1 MQLLRARPLPQPGG
15 MDASNAAGGSI
26 PADSPTHD
34 SAPAD
39 GSTSADM
46 SGESDATLLWAVL
59 KMQRIW
65 RGRHVRAESDLGA
78 AFWKVVAEVRPPKP
92 SAGKRVVLGGSAKR
106 SPKKAGHRI
115 AEGEASVAG
124 KGSNIRT
131 WRNAARIAGKGSNMR
146 SWGTAAHSAA
156 RQSLVFSREPK
167 QSQQNA
173 LSGLLQGWGDD
184 AGLGIARLVD
194 DVLLSPLVYRLVA
207 LNPGKTWGTGKLV
220 QLAEKAISDDELAQE
235 LSALLLRPWTDDP
248 TRAYALKE
256 KGWSPTDTGAGG
268 ETWRDVLLEGRGSV
282 GETVLHLAFLV
293 NTPAC
298 RRLVRFLVPFL
309 ANEKTSDLFGHK
321 VGTLDATYLGQPYFG
336 EVAAHFAIV
345 HEDLPMLKLLVAH
358 GASVTARA
366 SGDFFYSSHL
376 VYFGG
381 TLLGFAACLDNKPI
395 VEYLLTNERARANP
409 NGRDLGAES
418 KREKRVFEKRGGDD
432 SPALRNERQTQTHM
446 HRNNTI
452 LHCLVMHERAH
463 MYRYLVNHGANP
475 YSINCMNQTPML
487 LAVAMGSRKM
497 VSTAMEATQVVAWTF
512 GPMKCVEV
520 PLYEVESIKE
530 TKVIAEEQ
538 KGRQPAWAF
547 KQPKTILQLI
557 ESESQADLLCTPH
570 AAQPDSEHHRHSS
583 NACLSRGSAD
593 IDFLWM
599 VVKAKWDCFACSIF
613 LYFVMLN
620 SFSLI
625 SQTLAL
631 CTTLDADR
639 CTGVVYLFVVPVP
652 IEDMPAIIGD
662 VAYFTTLFLSLLLL
676 CREFTTSRTLGKTWR
691 QTLKRSAPELA
702 ACLFQWYGE
711 TA

>member
-1 MQLLRARPLPQPGG
+1 MEVLRSWAFGEPGG
-15 MDASNAAGGSI
+15 TDGAGGYI
-26 PADSPTHD
+26 PADGPTHD

-46 SGESDATLLWAVL
+46 SGDGEALYGSKLWAVL

-65 RGRHVRAESDLGA
+65 RGRYVAESDLGA
-78 AFWKVVAEVRPPKP
+78 AFWKVVAEARPPKQ
-92 SAGKRVVLGGSAKR
+92 SAGENGGLGHSPKR
-106 SPKKAGHRI
+106 SPKKAAGRI

-124 KGSNIRT
+124 KGSNMRSLRT
-131 WRNAARIAGKGSNMR
+131 AARIAGKGSNMR
-146 SWGTAAHSAA
+146 SVRTAARSGA
-156 RQSLVFSREPK
+156 RQSWVFSRASK
-167 QSQQNA
+167 QPQRNA

-207 LNPGKTWGTGKLV
+207 LNPSKAWGTGKLV
-220 QLAEKAISDDELAQE
+220 QLAEKAISDEELAQE
-235 LSALLLRPWTDDP
+235 LSALLLRPWADDP
-248 TRAYALKE
+248 TRAHELKE
-256 KGWSPTDTGAGG
+256 KGWEPTETGAGG

-298 RRLVRFLVPFL
+298 RRLVRFLVPLL
-309 ANEKTSDLFGHK
+309 ANEKTTDLFGHK
-321 VGTLDATYLGQPYFG
+321 VGALDATYLGQPYFG

-366 SGDFFYSSHL
+366 SGDFFYSSPL

-418 KREKRVFEKRGGDD
+418 KREKRVSEKRGGDD
-432 SPALRNERQTQTHM
+432 TPALRNERQTQTHM

-487 LAVAMGSRKM
+487 LAVAMGSRRM

-538 KGRQPAWAF
+538 KGRQPSWAAF

-583 NACLSRGSAD
+583 NTC
-593 IDFLWM
+593 
-599 VVKAKWDCFACSIF
+599 
-613 LYFVMLN
+613 
-620 SFSLI
+620 
-625 SQTLAL
+625 
-631 CTTLDADR
+631 
-639 CTGVVYLFVVPVP
+639 
-652 IEDMPAIIGD
+652 
-662 VAYFTTLFLSLLLL
+662 L
-676 CREFTTSRTLGKTWR
+676 CRVAR
-691 QTLKRSAPELA
+691 QTSTFCGWWSKPNGIASLA
-702 ACLFQWYGE
+702 QSSSTLSC
-711 TA
+711 